1 MPPPAAMAAMKLSID
16 LVLSATLNILG
27 GIYLFMAY
35 SGIYKPKNPKKYK
48 GNPTR
53 IIYRS
58 MWERKFMVFCDNKDS
73 IIECGS
79 EEVIIPYRCP
89 TDGRVHRYYPDFY
102 IKVKSK
108 TGSTSK
114 YLIEVKPER
123 QVSGPVVKPQR
134 KTAAWKREVLTY
146 MKNRA
151 KWAAAENFC
160 EDRQMKFLIL
170 TEHDLG
176 V

>member
-1 MPPPAAMAAMKLSID
+1 MKKYYQ
-16 LVLSATLNILG
+16 G
-27 GIYLFMAY
+27 KF
-35 SGIYKPKNPKKYK
+35 KPKNPSKYK
-48 GNPTR
+48 GNPCE
-53 IIYRS
+53 IYYRS
-58 MWERKFMVFCDNKDS
+58 SWEKKFMIFCDNNDS
-73 IIECGS
+73 IIEYSS
-79 EEVIIPYRCP
+79 EEIIIPYRCP

-108 TGSTSK
+108 TGSISK

-123 QVSGPVVKPQR
+123 QVTGPVEKPKR
-134 KTAAWKREVLTY
+134 KTAAWKREVLAY

-160 EDRQMKFLIL
+160 ENRQMRFLIL

-176 V
+176 I

>member
-1 MPPPAAMAAMKLSID
+1 
-16 LVLSATLNILG
+16 
-27 GIYLFMAY
+27 MAY
-35 SGIYKPKNPKKYK
+35 SGIFKPKNPEKYK

-58 MWERKFMVFCDNKDS
+58 MWEKKFMIFCDLNDS
-73 IIECGS
+73 IVEWGS
-79 EEVIIPYRCP
+79 EEVIVPYRCP
-89 TDGRVHRYYPDFY
+89 TDGRIHRYYPDFY

-108 TGSTSK
+108 SNIVKK
-114 YLIEVKPER
+114 YLIEVKPKR
-123 QVSGPVVKPQR
+123 QTIQPTDKPKR

-146 MKNRA
+146 IKNKA
-151 KWAAAENFC
+151 KWEAAKEFC

-170 TEHDLG
+170 TEDHLG

>member
-1 MPPPAAMAAMKLSID
+1 
-16 LVLSATLNILG
+16 
-27 GIYLFMAY
+27 MAY
-35 SGIYKPKNPKKYK
+35 SGLYKPTNPKKYR

-58 MWERKFMVFCDNKDS
+58 MWERKFMVFCDNNPS
-73 IIECGS
+73 IVEWGS

-102 IKVKSK
+102 IKVQSKSGQI
-108 TGSTSK
+108 TK
-114 YLIEVKPER
+114 YLIEVKPKK
-123 QVSGPVVKPQR
+123 QVAGPEKQPKR
-134 KTAAWKREVLTY
+134 KTASWKREVMTY

-151 KWAAAENFC
+151 KWEAAENFC

-170 TEHDLG
+170 TEDHLG

>member
-1 MPPPAAMAAMKLSID
+1 
-16 LVLSATLNILG
+16 
-27 GIYLFMAY
+27 MAY
-35 SGIYKPKNPKKYK
+35 SGIFKSKNPEKYK

-58 MWERKFMVFCDNKDS
+58 MWEKKFMIFCDLNDS
-73 IIECGS
+73 IVEWGS
-79 EEVIIPYRCP
+79 EEVIVPYRCP
-89 TDGRVHRYYPDFY
+89 TDGKIHRYYPDFY

-108 TGSTSK
+108 SNIVKK
-114 YLIEVKPER
+114 YLIEVKPKR
-123 QVSGPVVKPQR
+123 QTIQPTDKPKR

-146 MKNRA
+146 IKNKA
-151 KWAAAENFC
+151 KWEAAKEFC

-170 TEHDLG
+170 TEDHLG

>member
-1 MPPPAAMAAMKLSID
+1 MAGKMRKYYQ
-16 LVLSATLNILG
+16 G
-27 GIYLFMAY
+27 KF
-35 SGIYKPKNPKKYK
+35 KPKNPSKYK
-48 GNPTR
+48 GNPCE
-53 IIYRS
+53 IYYRS
-58 MWERKFMVFCDNKDS
+58 SWEKKFMIFCDNNDS
-73 IIECGS
+73 IVEYAS

-108 TGSTSK
+108 TGSISK
-114 YLIEVKPER
+114 YLIEVKPKR
-123 QVSGPVVKPQR
+123 QVAGPVEKPKR

-151 KWAAAENFC
+151 KWAAAEDFC

-170 TEHDLG
+170 TEDHLG

>member
-1 MPPPAAMAAMKLSID
+1 
-16 LVLSATLNILG
+16 
-27 GIYLFMAY
+27 MAY
-35 SGIYKPKNPKKYK
+35 SGIFKPKNPEKYK

-58 MWERKFMVFCDNKDS
+58 MWEKKFMIFCDLNDS
-73 IIECGS
+73 IVEWGS
-79 EEVIIPYRCP
+79 EEVIVPYRCP
-89 TDGRVHRYYPDFY
+89 TDGRIHRYYPDFY

-108 TGSTSK
+108 SNTVKK
-114 YLIEVKPER
+114 YLIEVKPKR
-123 QVSGPVVKPQR
+123 QTIQPTDKPKR

-146 MKNRA
+146 IKNKA
-151 KWAAAENFC
+151 KWEAAKEFC

-170 TEHDLG
+170 TEDHLG